1 LRHFYEKPYNRFLI
15 FDGIEPDWFCL
26 QVKQYLHYLLKAQVY
41 SSTSQIRAIR
51 AVLGQLGEV
60 LKQRKCSSL
69 QDIKRSD
76 ILSLIDTWQG
86 MKGRTIYTKLYLLK
100 ECLSWAGL
108 EAEALVK
115 RRDFPKIRHE
125 PTRVAIKARLH
136 KLPQPLARHYLV
148 QEYTTARPGD
158 VCQMPFDCLVEEN
171 GKWYIRFFQQKTK
184 RWHRLPATRE
194 IRRTIEAQQTWIRQ
208 RHKL

>member
-1 LRHFYEKPYNRFLI
+1 VQKSWQGRQTSQELAPFDFASGTWDLRHFYEKPYNRFLI

-100 ECLSWAGL
+100 EFLSWAGL

-136 KLPQPLARHYLV
+136 KLQSIYQLK
-148 QEYTTARPGD
+148 D
-158 VCQMPFDCLVEEN
+158 
-171 GKWYIRFFQQKTK
+171 TK
-184 RWHRLPATRE
+184 SLHHSQGSE
-194 IRRTIEAQQTWIRQ
+194 
-208 RHKL
+208 